1 MNFYKSLNKND
12 WLLCTNHIKFR
23 KGEIMYSR
31 IEKDA
36 SSLHRRGIAADK
48 FELFDLQKGYNSVF
62 VSHIFLEKVLPQM
75 TYTHLVNPKK
85 LCEIGMYLLYD
96 CFENDH
102 HEAIISKLIRF
113 LDVEL
118 VSTNLSNIKN
128 ANHFN
133 FNIILL
139 IERVARWLTTMTP
152 SNNVENYQVTI
163 DLLKKLFYINC
174 DYIQVKGKF
183 PFPLPFPQP
192 QKFSGQTV
200 PRASVHQ
207 NLQ

>member
-12 WLLCTNHIKFR
+12 WLLVTNHIKFR

-36 SSLHRRGIAADK
+36 SSLHRRGIAGDK

-62 VSHIFLEKVLPQM
+62 VSHIFLEKVLVEI
-75 TYTHLVNPKK
+75 TYTHLVNPRK

-113 LDVEL
+113 LDAEL
-118 VSTNLSNIKN
+118 VNTNLANIKN

-139 IERVARWLTTMTP
+139 IERLARWLTTMTP
-152 SNNVENYQVTI
+152 TGNVENYQVTI

-174 DYIQVKGKF
+174 DYIQVKG
-183 PFPLPFPQP
+183 
-192 QKFSGQTV
+192 
-200 PRASVHQ
+200 
-207 NLQ
+207 NLSPSKKLF